1 MLWVLKL
8 YGIDTFFCYR
18 KELQYSIIISINHI
32 SLSQENLL
40 FLMRWRKH
48 HGNFACF
55 SFKSKIMSVST
66 ELMINKF
73 CMDLMREI
81 YDMEIYQHQ
90 FWYALVP
97 LWSDISFLIIFNIF
111 FPGWRWETKTI
122 FLSHSCSPAKF
133 MHTSQIFISFAIF
146 FLKLFHSCM
155 TLSSLSFYSRSRSS
169 FVVGAYNSA
178 HTTKYWDKDGKCFC
192 VLKKWSTLRRK
203 TRKYLWKSRAWTSMT
218 EERDFMPAHSVLSQ
232 WVFKSFNQ
240 PTPFSSISDHQ
251 VLILLKNNRS
261 AWAGWYGYCFLESQI
276 MSLACCFQAFLLPL
290 VLYVIILSPHNFKN

>member
-1 MLWVLKL
+1 
-8 YGIDTFFCYR
+8 
-18 KELQYSIIISINHI
+18 
-32 SLSQENLL
+32 
-40 FLMRWRKH
+40 MRWRKH

-122 FLSHSCSPAKF
+122 FLSYSCSPAKF

-146 FLKLFHSCM
+146 HLLPKIVSFLHDFVIVVILQALVVRRSSLERTIPHIQQNIEIKMENVFVFLKNEALYGERHENICESQEHERVWQKRETLCRHILSYRSEFLRASTDSLFEHLWS
-155 TLSSLSFYSRSRSS
+155 SS
-169 FVVGAYNSA
+169 FN
-178 HTTKYWDKDGKCFC
+178 TF
-192 VLKKWSTLRRK
+192 
-203 TRKYLWKSRAWTSMT
+203 
-218 EERDFMPAHSVLSQ
+218 EE
-232 WVFKSFNQ
+232 
-240 PTPFSSISDHQ
+240 
-251 VLILLKNNRS
+251 
-261 AWAGWYGYCFLESQI
+261 
-276 MSLACCFQAFLLPL
+276 
-290 VLYVIILSPHNFKN
+290 